1 VRRRLA
7 LLGAGVAGAVLG
19 AGVMLSLPV
28 PGYEVGPFPSTSPQ
42 PQVIGMAPVPTL
54 LAWTPGRLPD
64 GYAGAVRDLR
74 SVRAVAV
81 VRSGVT
87 WLDAWSDA
95 SGQTQRPPKRFRIP
109 FEVAAIDPGPY
120 TDFVPPPDRPAIEG
134 LAGGG
139 AILGESGAKV
149 RGIGDGGELRFGK
162 RTLGV
167 EGVLADELVGAHEAV
182 VSTATGR
189 GLGIDRPRYLLVLP
203 RQGVPHRRVE
213 KALRRA
219 LPAGIPLRVRAP
231 GETPVF
237 RHGDAVLP
245 QVRFKELFGEFA
257 AQPEGG
263 FLRPDPRW
271 VAENIRTT
279 QLPILGEVSCH
290 KKVIPLL
297 RNAFQE
303 IARRGL
309 GDLIH
314 GFAGCYSARFSN
326 RDPEATLSH
335 HSWGVAIDINASENP
350 LGAEPNLDLEIVA
363 VLEDWGFTWGGR
375 WLVPDGMHFEFQR
388 FPSVA

>member
-1 VRRRLA
+1 
-7 LLGAGVAGAVLG
+7 
-19 AGVMLSLPV
+19 
-28 PGYEVGPFPSTSPQ
+28 
-42 PQVIGMAPVPTL
+42 
-54 LAWTPGRLPD
+54 
-64 GYAGAVRDLR
+64 
-74 SVRAVAV
+74 
-81 VRSGVT
+81 
-87 WLDAWSDA
+87 
-95 SGQTQRPPKRFRIP
+95 
-109 FEVAAIDPGPY
+109 
-120 TDFVPPPDRPAIEG
+120 
-134 LAGGG
+134 
-139 AILGESGAKV
+139 
-149 RGIGDGGELRFGK
+149 
-162 RTLGV
+162 
-167 EGVLADELVGAHEAV
+167 VGAHEAV
-182 VSTATGR
+182 VSTTTGR

-297 RNAFQE
+297 RNAFEE

>member
-1 VRRRLA
+1 VRRRLT
-7 LLGAGVAGAVLG
+7 LLGAAVAGAVLG
-19 AGVMLSLPV
+19 AAVMLSLPV
-28 PGYEVGPFPSTSPQ
+28 PGYQVGPLPPPSPQ
-42 PQVIGMAPVPTL
+42 PRVLGTAPVPTL
-54 LAWTPGRLPD
+54 LAWTPGRLPE
-64 GYAGAVRDLR
+64 GYPEAVRDLR
-74 SVRAVAV
+74 AVRAVAV
-81 VRSGVT
+81 VRSGVV
-87 WLDAWSDA
+87 WLE
-95 SGQTQRPPKRFRIP
+95 RPPKGFRIP

-120 TDFVPPPDRPAIEG
+120 TAFVPPPDRPAVEG
-134 LAGGG
+134 LAGSG
-139 AILGESGAKV
+139 AILGESGAQI
-149 RGIGDGGELRFGK
+149 REIGEGGELRFGR

-203 RQGVPHRRVE
+203 RHGVAQRRVE

-257 AQPEGG
+257 AQPNGG

-271 VAENIRTT
+271 VAENIRTV
-279 QLPILGEVSCH
+279 QIPILSDLGEVNCH
-290 KKVIPLL
+290 KEMIPLL
-297 RNAFQE
+297 RGAFE
-303 IARRGL
+303 ELARRGL

-350 LGAEPNLDLEIVA
+350 LGAEPNMDSRIVT

>member
-1 VRRRLA
+1 
-7 LLGAGVAGAVLG
+7 
-19 AGVMLSLPV
+19 MLSLPV
-28 PGYEVGPFPSTSPQ
+28 PGYQVGPSPATSPQ
-42 PQVIGMAPVPTL
+42 PEVIGMAPVPTL
-54 LAWTPGRLPD
+54 LAWTPGRLPE
-64 GYAGAVRDLR
+64 GFPEAVRDLR
-74 SVRAVAV
+74 SVRVVAV

-95 SGQTQRPPKRFRIP
+95 SGHTQRPPKGFRIP
-109 FEVAAIDPGPY
+109 LEVAAIDPGPY
-120 TDFVPPPDRPAIEG
+120 TAFVPPPDRPAVEG

-139 AILGESGAKV
+139 AILGASGAQI
-149 RGIGDGGELRFGK
+149 REIGEGGELRLGR
-162 RTLGV
+162 RTLRV

-182 VSTATGR
+182 VSAATGR

-203 RQGVPHRRVE
+203 RHGVAQRRVE

-257 AQPEGG
+257 AQPNGG

-271 VAENIRTT
+271 VAENIRMAH
-279 QLPILGEVSCH
+279 LPILGEVHCH

-297 RNAFQE
+297 RSAFDE
-303 IARRGL
+303 LARIGL

-335 HSWGVAIDINASENP
+335 HSWGAAIDINASENP
-350 LGAEPNLDLEIVA
+350 LGAEPNMDPRIVT